1 MKQNKLFTLFSLTLL
16 SGAPLTSIVQADII
30 KQDSSVI
37 KAVSNKDTKSSTKIE
52 AKSSVTDTWGNTPWT
67 FDADSGIVTIAS
79 GQLGTYKTSPW
90 NRTDDK
96 KIDGNQ
102 IKKIIFT
109 GTTKAPDD
117 CRALFRNLKS
127 LTEIVGLEKLD
138 TSDVTEMSAMF
149 ELCISLT
156 SLDLSKLNVSKVN
169 STVDMFNQ
177 CKALTSLNLL
187 ELNTS
192 SLTNM
197 GRMFKGCTSLKSLD
211 FSSFNT
217 LNVTTMQ
224 GMFSDTRLTSITL
237 GDKSKFRG
245 TDCKLALFA
254 PDAQNEGRYETG
266 KVMKQGEPQN
276 AFSPLDF
283 FKGYGKISSLTP
295 GTYVAET
302 LPLSWGDA
310 AWSFDDSTGTLT
322 VKSGT
327 LDENAKMSPWERQ
340 DGRGINANKIKKI
353 VFTGAVKA
361 PANSASLFNNLSAL
375 TEIVGLE
382 KLDTSNARTMSGMF
396 ENCLALTS
404 LDLSTFETKQV
415 KTMTNMFENVPLSS
429 LTLGD
434 KFKFIGTDSGLSIPD
449 TLPDG
454 TPLTGNWI
462 RQDSNSKA
470 YNTTDF
476 TANYGKGDLKSGT
489 YITEIEHAEWGDA
502 PWTFASDSGILTIG
516 AGQLDTY
523 KSAPWNRT
531 DDKKIDGNQ
540 IKKIIFT
547 GTTKAPD
554 DCRALFRNLKSLTE
568 IVGLE
573 KLDTSDVT
581 EMSAMF
587 ELCISL
593 TSLDL
598 SKLNVSKVNSTV
610 DMFNQCKA
618 LTNLNLLGMNTSS
631 LTNMGR
637 MFKGCSSLKSLDL
650 SSFNTSNVTTMQGM
664 FSDTS
669 LSSLTLGDNSKFRG
683 EDLDLPAPSALNE
696 GDDLTGNWVR
706 QDGNSKAYSP
716 KDFTANYGK
725 GDLKFGTYI
734 AEIKSSK

>member
-67 FDADSGIVTIAS
+67 FEADSGIVTIAS
-79 GQLGTYKTSPW
+79 GQLGTYKTS
-90 NRTDDK
+90 
-96 KIDGNQ
+96 
-102 IKKIIFT
+102 
-109 GTTKAPDD
+109 
-117 CRALFRNLKS
+117 
-127 LTEIVGLEKLD
+127 
-138 TSDVTEMSAMF
+138 
-149 ELCISLT
+149 
-156 SLDLSKLNVSKVN
+156 
-169 STVDMFNQ
+169 
-177 CKALTSLNLL
+177 
-187 ELNTS
+187 
-192 SLTNM
+192 
-197 GRMFKGCTSLKSLD
+197 
-211 FSSFNT
+211 
-217 LNVTTMQ
+217 
-224 GMFSDTRLTSITL
+224 
-237 GDKSKFRG
+237 
-245 TDCKLALFA
+245 
-254 PDAQNEGRYETG
+254 
-266 KVMKQGEPQN
+266 
-276 AFSPLDF
+276 
-283 FKGYGKISSLTP
+283 
-295 GTYVAET
+295 
-302 LPLSWGDA
+302 
-310 AWSFDDSTGTLT
+310 
-322 VKSGT
+322 
-327 LDENAKMSPWERQ
+327 
-340 DGRGINANKIKKI
+340 
-353 VFTGAVKA
+353 
-361 PANSASLFNNLSAL
+361 
-375 TEIVGLE
+375 
-382 KLDTSNARTMSGMF
+382 
-396 ENCLALTS
+396 
-404 LDLSTFETKQV
+404 
-415 KTMTNMFENVPLSS
+415 
-429 LTLGD
+429 
-434 KFKFIGTDSGLSIPD
+434 
-449 TLPDG
+449 
-454 TPLTGNWI
+454 
-462 RQDSNSKA
+462 
-470 YNTTDF
+470 
-476 TANYGKGDLKSGT
+476 
-489 YITEIEHAEWGDA
+489 
-502 PWTFASDSGILTIG
+502 
-516 AGQLDTY
+516 
-523 KSAPWNRT
+523 PWNRT